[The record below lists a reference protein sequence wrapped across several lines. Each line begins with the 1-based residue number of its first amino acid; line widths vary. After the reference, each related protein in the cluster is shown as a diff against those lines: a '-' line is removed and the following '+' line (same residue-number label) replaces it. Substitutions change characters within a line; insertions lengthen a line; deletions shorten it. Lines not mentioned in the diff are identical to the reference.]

1 VRAAEDEAEFEKL
14 NAPLL
19 RHFASLVDEL
29 GGCLPELLAS
39 AEIPPDAFLDD
50 SANLTYRQTIR
61 LLETAARRLG
71 CADLGMQLA
80 LRQRG
85 GSIFGPLGEVM
96 RNSRTFGDAL
106 TFACEHSNAH
116 SRAARVWLRPV
127 PGEDLIFAAHEL
139 LLGNIANRA
148 QAMEQ
153 ILLIGHLEAMEM
165 TGGYARA
172 RRIHFRHEPV
182 SPRDTYRRRFGCEIR
197 FGEPVDGVVFS
208 PEDLASPILMHS
220 SHVHRDMVA
229 YVESNFPAQRPPV
242 HAEVRG
248 LVIRRLA
255 LGDCSSSEVARAMN
269 LHHRTLRRR
278 LREEGS
284 SFQNVKDEIRRDLT
298 LYYLE
303 RTKLDFTSISEKL
316 GFAEQSIFSR
326 SCRKWF
332 GTSPSNLRQ
341 ALLRRTGAAPGNSC
355 Q

>member
-1 VRAAEDEAEFEKL
+1 MPSPEEEAEFEKL

-29 GGCLPELLAS
+29 DGNLPELLAS
-39 AEIPPDAFLDD
+39 AEIPQDAFADD
-50 SANLTYRQTIR
+50 AGNLTYRQMIR
-61 LLETAARRLG
+61 LLETAARTLG
-71 CADLGMQLA
+71 CPDLGMRLA

-96 RNSRTFGDAL
+96 RNSRTFGEAL
-106 TFACEHSNAH
+106 TFAGEHSDAH

-127 PGEDLIFAAHEL
+127 PGEDLVFAAHEL
-139 LLGNIANRA
+139 LLGNAASRT
-148 QAMEQ
+148 QAIEQ

-182 SPRDTYRRRFGCEIR
+182 SPREIYRRCFGCEVR

-208 PEDLASPILMHS
+208 PQDLASPILAHS
-220 SHVHRDMVA
+220 SQVHRDMAA
-229 YVESNFPAQRPPV
+229 YVERNFPRRRPPV

-248 LVIRRLA
+248 LIMRRLA

-278 LREEGS
+278 LRAEGS
-284 SFQNVKDEIRRDLT
+284 GFQDVKDEVRRDLT

-303 RTKLDFTSISEKL
+303 RTPLDFMSISEKL

-332 GTSPSNLRQ
+332 GTSPSRLRE
-341 ALLRRTGAAPGNSC
+341 ALTRK
-355 Q
+355 